1 MSTEEEFSFFDL
13 VSEDL
18 LPSRPTENL
27 GESFLTFDGLLP
39 APGLKVTEDGGAAGC
54 GGKLW
59 PAGELL
65 SRYMIRTNDQYNGKF
80 TNILELGSGTGL
92 VGLAIASLRREQKDL
107 KVWVTDQENMISLM
121 NQNIALNDLEDT
133 VKAEVLNWGD
143 ELPAYATENKIDV
156 VLAADCVYLEA
167 AFPLLEKT
175 LLDLTAVEN
184 PPLVLMSYKKRR
196 KADAR
201 FFKHM
206 KKFFVFEE
214 IKDHMDYDKF
224 IKDSVFLYKIK
235 RK

>member
-39 APGLKVTEDGGAAGC
+39 APGLKVTEEGGAAGC

-107 KVWVTDQENMISLM
+107 KVWVTDQEYVGM
-121 NQNIALNDLEDT
+121 
-133 VKAEVLNWGD
+133 
-143 ELPAYATENKIDV
+143 
-156 VLAADCVYLEA
+156 
-167 AFPLLEKT
+167 
-175 LLDLTAVEN
+175 LTNAG
-184 PPLVLMSYKKRR
+184 S
-196 KADAR
+196 
-201 FFKHM
+201 
-206 KKFFVFEE
+206 
-214 IKDHMDYDKF
+214 
-224 IKDSVFLYKIK
+224 
-235 RK
+235 